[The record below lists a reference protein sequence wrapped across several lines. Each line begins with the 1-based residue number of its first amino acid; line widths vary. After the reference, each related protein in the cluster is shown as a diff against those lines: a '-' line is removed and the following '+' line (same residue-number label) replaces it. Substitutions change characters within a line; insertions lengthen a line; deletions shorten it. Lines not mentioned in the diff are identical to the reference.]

1 MTMDDTDAA
10 ILINDCEARESR
22 LSEWEAEF
30 IDSIKA
36 QITDG
41 RSLTE
46 RQAATL
52 DKIWEKATAKG

>member
-1 MTMDDTDAA
+1 MDDTDAA
-10 ILINDCEARESR
+10 TLIADCEAHESR
-22 LSEWEAEF
+22 LSDWEAGF

-41 RSLTE
+41 RALSD

-52 DKIWEKATAKG
+52 EKIWEKATAKG